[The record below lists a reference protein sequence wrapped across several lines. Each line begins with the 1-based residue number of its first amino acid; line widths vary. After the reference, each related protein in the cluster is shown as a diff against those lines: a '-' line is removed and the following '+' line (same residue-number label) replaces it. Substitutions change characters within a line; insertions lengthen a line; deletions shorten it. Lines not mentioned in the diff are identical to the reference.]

1 MSHDP
6 KILEEL
12 LREFERGVS
21 VSENE
26 RDRQYYKVEYL
37 EDDIQKTKWVCH
49 KVMVENDCKY
59 DDIKDVP
66 VEYTDLLDQIVKE
79 MKLHTFP
86 DTKSIT
92 NDLLESIFRN
102 KGIEFGF
109 MPFIINFSKIILNP
123 NWTVNTTLTISE
135 GEDIDNK
142 PMYVYSLEL
151 KEKQYSIITLGRAE
165 E

>member
-26 RDRQYYKVEYL
+26 RDRQYFKVVYL

-49 KVMVENDCKY
+49 KVIVENDCKC

-66 VEYTDLLDQIVKE
+66 VEYIVGLDQIVKE
-79 MKLHTFP
+79 MKLHAFP
-86 DTKSIT
+86 DAKSIT

-102 KGIEFGF
+102 KGTEFGF

-123 NWTVNTTLTISE
+123 NWTVDMILTVSE
-135 GEDIDNK
+135 GEDSDGK
-142 PMYVYSLEL
+142 TTYVYSLEL